1 MNTHIEEAHI
11 NLNDYRLIVFDIDGT
26 IHDSQHR
33 LHDETCETLL
43 RLRDFGVDFTLAT
56 GKNLSACRSTAD
68 ALQVDLPLIISNGC
82 LIQYRDGRI
91 LHAEH
96 LPREQ
101 TLEFMMICEE
111 NNRGLALYI
120 EDTIYVRKM
129 TRHLSILIEYGSPG
143 LKEVG
148 CWSELDGRLD
158 KVNKCLVADRDC
170 RQNLF
175 DLEVICRER
184 MREEVDYC
192 QTVQE
197 MFEIMPKGVSKM
209 SALRRLIGT
218 LGIKPNEVMSFG
230 DSDNDAEMLAGTG
243 LGVVVANASPL
254 AKEHAD
260 LVIASCDENGPA
272 AFLDRLMEKRA

>member
-1 MNTHIEEAHI
+1 MNDHLAEAQI
-11 NLNDYRLIVFDIDGT
+11 ILSDYRLIVFDIDGT

-33 LHDETCETLL
+33 FHEKTRATLL
-43 RLRDFGVDFTLAT
+43 RLREFGVDFTLAT

-68 ALQVDLPLIISNGC
+68 ALQVDLPLIVSNGC
-82 LIQYRDGRI
+82 LIQYRDGRV

-101 TLEFMMICEE
+101 TLEFIAICEE
-111 NNRGLALYI
+111 QNRDLALYI
-120 EDTIYVRKM
+120 EDTIYVKKV

-143 LKEVG
+143 LKEIK

-158 KVNKCLVADRDC
+158 EVNKCLVADRDR

-175 DLEVICRER
+175 DLEVICRKRIGED
-184 MREEVDYC
+184 VDYC

-209 SALRRLIGT
+209 SALRRLIGM
-218 LGIKPNEVMSFG
+218 LGIEPHEVMSFG

-243 LGVVVANASPL
+243 LGVAVANASPIAL
-254 AKEHAD
+254 KHAD
-260 LVIASCDENGPA
+260 LVIASCDEDGPA
-272 AFLDRLMEKRA
+272 VFLEGLMEKRA

>member
-1 MNTHIEEAHI
+1 MNNHIEEAHI
-11 NLNDYRLIVFDIDGT
+11 NLNDYRLVVFDIDGT

-33 LHDETCETLL
+33 FPEKTRATLL

-82 LIQYRDGRI
+82 LIQYRDGRV

-96 LPREQ
+96 LAREQ
-101 TLEFMMICEE
+101 TLEFIAICEE
-111 NNRGLALYI
+111 NDRDLALYI
-120 EDTIYVRKM
+120 EDMIYVKKV

-148 CWSELDGRLD
+148 CWPELDGRLD

-175 DLEVICRER
+175 DLEVICREK
-184 MREEVDYC
+184 MGEEVDYC

-218 LGIKPNEVMSFG
+218 MGIEPKEVMSFG

-243 LGVVVANASPL
+243 LGVAVANASPIAL
-254 AKEHAD
+254 EHAD

-272 AFLDRLMEKRA
+272 AFLEGLMEKQV